1 MTAPCSGRVRRAL
14 AAGFLAGALIACG
27 GGTAAIDAPPP
38 PTDAAD
44 VDAPPPTDA
53 GVDAPVDAPTDAPP
67 PPTRTE
73 LTGGG
78 RLTGGTLVMD
88 VQLGHPI
95 SQAPASG
102 GTTVADPASPIK
114 P

>member
-1 MTAPCSGRVRRAL
+1 MTAPSCGRVRRAL

-27 GGTAAIDAPPP
+27 GATTAPPDADIDAPIDAPDAGVPIDAPP
-38 PTDAAD
+38 
-44 VDAPPPTDA
+44 DAPPP
-53 GVDAPVDAPTDAPP
+53 PP

-78 RLTGGTLVMD
+78 RLTGGTFVMD

-102 GTTVADPASPIK
+102 GSTVADPASPVK